1 MTALLAT
8 FSWQELRQHPWR
20 NAAAVVAV
28 MLGVALAFAVHLINA
43 SALSEFSSAVR
54 SVNGQPDAELRAV
67 RGGFDE
73 ALFARVAAHPGVA
86 LASPVLEV
94 QTLLRTPDGSRKA
107 VRVLGVDALVIA
119 AVAPALMPVPHADAD
134 RFALF
139 APGTMFLNPA
149 AQAFQSAAGDFG
161 LRLFGV
167 IFWAAAIT
175 SVIGA
180 AYTSV
185 SFLTVFTH
193 LDERKRSFATV
204 VFIFLSLLV
213 YVAMG
218 TAPAAILVFVGG
230 FNGLILP
237 IGLSIF
243 TYVGFARPDLMGGHR
258 YNRPLLIAS
267 AIVCA
272 LTWYMGWKSVGT
284 IFAFLAA

>member
-119 AVAPALMPVPHADAD
+119 AVAPAL
-134 RFALF
+134 
-139 APGTMFLNPA
+139 
-149 AQAFQSAAGDFG
+149 
-161 LRLFGV
+161 
-167 IFWAAAIT
+167 
-175 SVIGA
+175 
-180 AYTSV
+180 
-185 SFLTVFTH
+185 
-193 LDERKRSFATV
+193 
-204 VFIFLSLLV
+204 
-213 YVAMG
+213 
-218 TAPAAILVFVGG
+218 
-230 FNGLILP
+230 FNR
-237 IGLSIF
+237 
-243 TYVGFARPDLMGGHR
+243 VC
-258 YNRPLLIAS
+258 PLLRMTKTPMPR
-267 AIVCA
+267 
-272 LTWYMGWKSVGT
+272 LW
-284 IFAFLAA
+284 